1 MKPTPHN
8 ENLFE
13 LLHKSKAYLITL
25 SVDSDERIQKSN
37 KYTYNDLANIVLYC
51 QKYDIKLA
59 IDLLIGYPNEPLD
72 SVKKM
77 IDFFKINRPFTVG
90 ISFNYRIY
98 NHTPLASLI
107 QKDTSLQKNLN
118 KPYTDNE
125 NFLEPIFYNQLS
137 QEMIEELLDHD
148 DLFKIAGITS
158 GVNYQQV

>member
-1 MKPTPHN
+1 
-8 ENLFE
+8 
-13 LLHKSKAYLITL
+13 
-25 SVDSDERIQKSN
+25 
-37 KYTYNDLANIVLYC
+37 
-51 QKYDIKLA
+51 
-59 IDLLIGYPNEPLD
+59 
-72 SVKKM
+72 
-77 IDFFKINRPFTVG
+77 
-90 ISFNYRIY
+90 